1 MPIAIIV
8 FQYLL
13 IRSVDCSNRD
23 LLESYARST
32 ILGSCNCST
41 ATTWLSHVLDRFPQK
56 GRPSH
61 LRKPQLR
68 TRLRGVPA
76 HLGDLGWWQSSQL
89 FLIGKN
95 KNNTNP
101 DRYRTLKS
109 LGSAVNQKETP
120 TCKNAEPNRAELDP
134 KSVPSCSKWTG
145 KCKTCASFS
154 LSGRSGTTARWEVP
168 SEIAKSF
175 EISA

>member
-109 LGSAVNQKETP
+109 ARLTKRKLRPVRMLNRTGQNSTRSLFQVVRNERE
-120 TCKNAEPNRAELDP
+120 NA
-134 KSVPSCSKWTG
+134 KHVQ
-145 KCKTCASFS
+145 AS
-154 LSGRSGTTARWEVP
+154 R
-168 SEIAKSF
+168 
-175 EISA
+175 